1 MSVVSF
7 PSSGPNRFIEGPETT
22 RDAVVPAGLLVMLG
36 GIIVMAFLIGDLSNI
51 MSNLDPVANEF
62 KQTLD
67 NLNDYMH
74 RSGFDNDLRLKL
86 REYIMLSEP
95 CFRDHFNKEMLTK
108 LSPTNHHSLTKQPPS
123 NHQTTT

>member
-1 MSVVSF
+1 MEACIWALIALNGEADTRTHAEGVLGLTIML
-7 PSSGPNRFIEGPETT
+7 SG
-22 RDAVVPAGLLVMLG
+22 V
-36 GIIVMAFLIGDLSNI
+36 IILAFLVGDMSNI
-51 MSNLDPVANEF
+51 TSNLDPVANEF

-108 LSPTNHHSLTKQPPS
+108 LSPTLISVVARKKMGHIVRLRPS
-123 NHQTTT
+123 E